1 MTRCPICEREA
12 KHIPPTGDADI
23 FDCPSHGV
31 FKVAGTLIA
40 LPKFSWASIPD
51 WERALSAARA
61 RTKPSDWPLIKLAQ
75 KRERNFAWYPPAEA
89 VRLVG
94 ILTCVAP
101 FAILQRS
108 NKCQIEVF
116 PSRSCDSPMGNMT

>member
-61 RTKPSDWPLIKLAQ
+61 RTKPGDWPLIKPDDLQCRYNRLAHIV
-75 KRERNFAWYPPAEA
+75 AAAET
-89 VRLVG
+89 G
-94 ILTCVAP
+94 
-101 FAILQRS
+101 
-108 NKCQIEVF
+108 
-116 PSRSCDSPMGNMT
+116 